1 MSSMIEVKNVRKLFI
16 NEEGE
21 KNEVLKNV
29 NFHVDKNEFVVIFG
43 PGQCGKTTLLNIIA
57 GLEEATD
64 GEVLKMGETVSGP
77 GGGFSGYPLI
87 PMAYGNAKC
96 GIQHES
102 PRHGYQNAA
111 GGGGEIYRSGGTERV

>member
-43 PGQCGKTTLLNIIA
+43 PGQYYCRIGGSYGRRSIKNGRNGVRA
-57 GLEEATD
+57 GP
-64 GEVLKMGETVSGP
+64 GS

-102 PRHGYQNAA
+102 PRHG
-111 GGGGEIYRSGGTERV
+111 